1 MNLIDRSIRWLVK
14 RSGLANP
21 ERWLSEMLGG
31 RALTESGA
39 NVTER
44 TAMQCAA
51 VLSCTRI
58 VSETIASLPLK
69 VYKRLPNGGKEPA
82 FDHPL
87 YDVLGLNP
95 NPDNTS
101 FEWRE
106 SLAVE
111 ACIWGNHYAQQVLD
125 GKGNV
130 RELWPLDPGRMAV
143 DRPDYQG
150 ARRYTYTK
158 PDGTK
163 REFAAAEILHV
174 SLYGNGLKGYSL
186 IDLCREAVGLSMSAE
201 QFASR
206 FFKNDAAPRLVMQT
220 DQSLSGKT
228 VDEMRTGWNKAH
240 QGTEKA
246 HQVGWVWGGMKPILL
261 EADLSKLQLLD
272 VRKFQL
278 EEIARIFRV
287 PLHLI
292 QSLDRSTNNNIEHQ
306 GIDFVV
312 HTIRPWLVR
321 IEQRISK
328 SLFGPVES
336 SRYFAEFN
344 VDGLQRGDYASR
356 TTGYAKLIAAGVMT
370 PNEARALENM
380 NPIEGGDRLYIQG
393 AMVPLEM
400 AGKGVASETTKAA

>member
-1 MNLIDRSIRWLVK
+1 MNLIDRSVRWLVK

-21 ERWLSEMLGG
+21 ERWLAEMFGG
-31 RALTESGA
+31 HSLTESGA

-69 VYKRLPNGGKEPA
+69 VYKRLPNGGKEA
-82 FDHPL
+82 AIDHPL
-87 YDVLGLNP
+87 FDVLGLNP

-106 SLAVE
+106 SMAVE
-111 ACIWGNHYAQQVLD
+111 CCIWGNHYAQQVLD

-130 RELWPLDPGRMAV
+130 AELWPLDPGRMAV
-143 DRPDYQG
+143 DRPDERG
-150 ARRYTYTK
+150 PRRYTYTR
-158 PDGTK
+158 PNGEK
-163 REFAAAEILHV
+163 REFKADEILHV
-174 SLYGNGLKGYSL
+174 SLYGNGLRGHSL

-201 QFASR
+201 QFAAR
-206 FFKNDAAPRLVMQT
+206 FFKNDASPRLVMQT
-220 DQSLSGKT
+220 DQSLSGKV
-228 VDEMRTGWNKAH
+228 VDEMRTSWNKQH
-240 QGTEKA
+240 QGAEKA
-246 HQVGWVWGGMKPILL
+246 HQVGWVWGGMKPMLL

-328 SLFGPVES
+328 SLFGPVEG

-344 VDGLQRGDYASR
+344 VDGLQRGDFASR
-356 TTGYAKLIAAGVMT
+356 TTGYGKLIAAGVMT
-370 PNEARALENM
+370 PNEARSLENL
-380 NPIEGGDRLYIQG
+380 NPIDGGDRLYIQG
-393 AMVPLEM
+393 AMVPLDQ
-400 AGKGVASETTKAA
+400 AGKGVANETAKAA